1 MNPANDLFLL
11 MVNLSQLHD
20 ADRIIGIFL
29 DAIQFTFRPVT
40 VEYSRD
46 TVPGDSEG
54 IEIRTRNA
62 FYGTMVLHQT
72 EEVDK
77 SNRDLIYNAVQML
90 AIILERL
97 EAENGL
103 LNEKKRIEQLADQRL
118 EKLHETIGELEQ
130 AKQSSLRLIEEL
142 TREIEKRNEVEEA
155 LKDSEDRF
163 RALHNASFG
172 GIVIHD
178 KGFILDCNQGLS
190 DITGYSKEELIGM
203 DGLLLIAEPSREEVR
218 YRIRE
223 GFEKPYEAM
232 GVRKN
237 GEEYPIR
244 LEARNIP
251 YKGKMVRS
259 TEFRDITEQKKAEA
273 DILVAME
280 MAEENNRL
288 KSAFL
293 ANMSHELRTPMN
305 AIMGFSDLMAEA
317 ECEEKNHYAEIILKS
332 SGQLL
337 KLIDDVVLF
346 SRLQSEKIPVNP
358 VPFYPWLIVTEVY
371 QMFNLPRFRKD
382 LTFTLS
388 IPEADKE
395 VQIFSDPEKTRQ
407 VLGNLVANAFQY
419 TMEGGVEMGFLIRD
433 NSVEFFVRDTGIG
446 ISEEEQKR
454 VFEHF
459 YRGEE
464 VISRAIGGTGLGLN
478 IAQEL
483 VSLLGGSIGVESAP
497 GKGSRFSFII
507 PAAPV
512 KEKFTIRPDPGPVLP
527 EAGHLVVLV
536 AEDDPDNLLFLRTLL
551 KKYTKRVDCAV
562 NGKEAVDMVL
572 KDHYDLVMMDLKMP
586 VMNGYKAIGVIRN
599 HRPFLPVIAQT
610 AYAQPEERRFALQ
623 AGFTDYLVKPITR
636 AALLEIF
643 RKHINKDS

>member
-20 ADRIIGIFL
+20 SDRIIGLFL
-29 DAIQFTFRPVT
+29 EAVQFTFRPVS
-40 VEYSRD
+40 VEFAREPL
-46 TVPGDSEG
+46 PGESDR

-62 FYGTMVLHQT
+62 FYGTIILHQT
-72 EEVDK
+72 DQLEQ
-77 SNRDLIYNAVQML
+77 SSRDLIYNAVQML
-90 AIILERL
+90 ALVLERL
-97 EAENGL
+97 ESENRL
-103 LNEKKRIEQLADQRL
+103 QNERNGIEDLANQRL
-118 EKLHETIGELEQ
+118 EKLRETIEELEQ
-130 AKQSSLRLIEEL
+130 TKQSSLHLIDEL
-142 TREIEKRNEVEEA
+142 TREIEKRNEVEAA

-190 DITGYSKEELIGM
+190 DITGFAKEELIGM
-203 DGLLLIAEPSREEVR
+203 DGLLLIAETSRENVR
-218 YRIRE
+218 QRIRE

-237 GEEYPIR
+237 GEQYPIR
-244 LEARNIP
+244 LQARNIP

-259 TEFRDITEQKKAEA
+259 TEFRDISEQKKAEA

-305 AIMGFSDLMAEA
+305 AIMGFSDLMTEA
-317 ECEEKNHYAEIILKS
+317 DCEEKNRYAEIILKS

-337 KLIDDVVLF
+337 KLIDDVVYF
-346 SRLQSEKIPVNP
+346 SRLQSEKIQVNR

-371 QMFNLPRFRKD
+371 QMFDLPQFRKN
-382 LTFTLS
+382 LS
-388 IPEADKE
+388 FSLSLPEINKE
-395 VQIFSDPEKTRQ
+395 VQIFSDPDKTKQ
-407 VLGNLVANAFQY
+407 VLINLVSNALQY
-419 TMEGGVEMGFLIRD
+419 TLAGEVSMGFLVQEQW
-433 NSVEFFVRDTGIG
+433 VEFFVSDTGIG

-454 VFEHF
+454 LFEHF

-464 VISRAIGGTGLGLN
+464 AISRAIGGTGLGLN

-483 VSLLGGSIGVESAP
+483 AALLGGSIRVESVP
-497 GKGSRFSFII
+497 GQGSRFSF
-507 PAAPV
+507 
-512 KEKFTIRPDPGPVLP
+512 VLP
-527 EAGHLVVLV
+527 AETIKDLIPVQPEPVPVSPEIGHLVVLI

-551 KKYTKRVDCAV
+551 KKYTKKVDYAI
-562 NGKEAVDMVL
+562 NGKEAVDMIL
-572 KDHYDLVMMDLKMP
+572 NDHYDLVLMDLKMP
-586 VMNGYKAIGVIRN
+586 VMSGYEAIGVIRN
-599 HRPFLPVIAQT
+599 QRPLLPVIAQT

-623 AGFTDYLVKPITR
+623 SGFTDYLVKPITR
-636 AALLEIF
+636 HALLEIF
-643 RKHINKDS
+643 RKHVNKD